1 MLYVVVLQ
9 ALKIG
14 FIVTSF
20 AELTS
25 SRLAVRDN
33 SVVNP
38 FLCVNRN
45 YTQCFYFGKIS
56 GNHL

>member
-1 MLYVVVLQ
+1 M
-9 ALKIG
+9 G

-20 AELTS
+20 AALTS
-25 SRLAVRDN
+25 SRLAVRDD

-38 FLCVNRN
+38 FLCGNRN
-45 YTQCFYFGKIS
+45 YTQCFYFGKIR